1 MGVVFRM
8 YNTLVKGTRLPQFL
22 VVLCCV
28 LGGLILG
35 NNTLEAFSK
44 LTLSDFHVY
53 YYVTKAVMF
62 LGRPEH
68 PYGNFTPIY
77 PYFIPPAFLLLF
89 YPFALLPFYLSK
101 IVWTVLNVSLLISSI
116 VLICRLI
123 NKRITPVF
131 WVLILAAA
139 LYYPV
144 QFTLND
150 GQLNIVVLFLYTLVL
165 YGIAKHE
172 QTLTGLGIGLGII
185 TKISPAIVLLYLVYK
200 RMFLR
205 VIIITAIFLGT
216 LTLGTE
222 FFVKKGINY
231 YYVRHVLSKVSNQS
245 GGNAWTDQSLLALI
259 KRIDLPINKMGES
272 LLSYTFVG
280 LALLCFI
287 YVDRKSKK
295 GNYNLYID
303 FSLLVTIAVI
313 GTGLTWFHQYTM
325 LLLPLFIFWLLS
337 YKMTSNK
344 IALLGIGFIIY
355 LLTCFNLK
363 GKLFGYLEFNM
374 LYGAFIIL
382 AGLLYL
388 KTHQDKIVEVD
399 EGKSFSLSNKVIA
412 NIFILFFVIGLKPF
426 NFTEHLKES
435 RDKARIQ
442 NIKYMGS
449 VLVKKEVKFKTGTSN
464 SFTRSNKVDEGFI
477 LFADG
482 EHSKVYDKMSILYID
497 PINSGKFNISFK
509 STGGS
514 DFILYSN
521 LESTKYKKLHSNV
534 YSTNDN

>member
-8 YNTLVKGTRLPQFL
+8 YNTLVKSTRLPQL
-22 VVLCCV
+22 LIVLCCV
-28 LGGLILG
+28 LGGLVLG

-101 IVWTVLNVSLLISSI
+101 IVWTVINVSLLLSSI
-116 VLICRLI
+116 VLICKLI
-123 NKRITPVF
+123 NKKITPMF
-131 WVLILAAA
+131 WVLILVTA

-165 YGIAKHE
+165 YGIAKHK
-172 QTLTGLGIGLGII
+172 QALTGLGISLGII
-185 TKISPAIVLLYLVYK
+185 TKISPAIILLYLVYK
-200 RMFLR
+200 RMFLKA
-205 VIIITAIFLGT
+205 IFITLIFLGT
-216 LTLGTE
+216 ITVGTE
-222 FFVKKGINY
+222 LFVKKGINY

-259 KRIDLPINKMGES
+259 KRVDLPINKMGES
-272 LLSYTFVG
+272 LLSYTLVG
-280 LALLCFI
+280 LVLLCFI
-287 YVDRKSKK
+287 YVDRKSKN
-295 GNYNLYID
+295 GSFSLYID

-337 YKMTSNK
+337 FRMTSNK
-344 IALLGIGFIIY
+344 APLLSTGFIIY

-374 LYGAFIIL
+374 LYGAFILL

-388 KTHQDKIVEVD
+388 KTHQDKIVEID
-399 EGKSFSLSNKVIA
+399 ESEPFSLSNRVIA
-412 NIFILFFVIGLKPF
+412 IAFVLFFVIGLKPVTF
-426 NFTEHLKES
+426 VEHLRES

-442 NIKYMGS
+442 SIKYMGN
-449 VLVKKEVKFKTGTSN
+449 VLVKKEVKFKVGTAN

-482 EHSKVYDKMSILYID
+482 ENSKVYDKMSILYID
-497 PINSGKFNISFK
+497 PINNKDFNFSFE
-509 STGGS
+509 SDGGT
-514 DFILYSN
+514 DFSLSSK
-521 LESTKYKKLHSNV
+521 LESDRNKAIYGEIYLK
-534 YSTNDN
+534 

>member
-1 MGVVFRM
+1 MDVVFKM
-8 YNTLVKGTRLPQFL
+8 YNTVVKGNRLPKFL
-22 VVLCCV
+22 VVLSCV
-28 LGGLILG
+28 LSGLILG

-89 YPFALLPFYLSK
+89 YPFALLPLYLSK
-101 IVWTVLNVSLLISSI
+101 IVWTVVNVSLLLSSI
-116 VLICRLI
+116 ILTYKLI
-123 NKRITPVF
+123 NKKIAPMF
-131 WVLILAAA
+131 WVLILAAT

-150 GQLNIVVLFLYTLVL
+150 GQLNIVVLFLYAIVL
-165 YGIAKHE
+165 YGISKHK
-172 QTLTGLGIGLGII
+172 QTITGLGIGLGII
-185 TKISPAIVLLYLVYK
+185 TKISPAIILLYLVYK
-200 RMFLR
+200 RMFLK
-205 VIIITAIFLGT
+205 VIIITAIFLGA
-216 LTLGTE
+216 LTLGAE
-222 FFVKKGINY
+222 LFVKQGINY

-259 KRIDLPINKMGES
+259 KRVDLPINKMGES
-272 LLSYTFVG
+272 LLSYAFVG

-295 GNYNLYID
+295 SNYNLYID

-337 YKMTSNK
+337 FRVTSNK
-344 IALLGIGFIIY
+344 ASLLGIGFLIY

-374 LYGAFIIL
+374 LYGAFIL
-382 AGLLYL
+382 LLGLLYL
-388 KTHQDKIVEVD
+388 KTHQDRIAEID
-399 EGKSFSLSNKVIA
+399 TDMSF
-412 NIFILFFVIGLKPF
+412 NISTKAAVSIFLLFFVIGLKPF
-426 NFTEHLKES
+426 SFKEHLRES

-442 NIKYMGS
+442 SIDYMGN
-449 VLVKKEVKFKTGTSN
+449 VLVKKEVKFKAGTAN
-464 SFTRSNKVDEGFI
+464 SFTKSNKVDEGFI

-482 EHSKVYDKMSILYID
+482 ENSKVYDKISILYID
-497 PINSGKFNISFK
+497 PINN
-509 STGGS
+509 S
-514 DFILYSN
+514 DFNFSFESN
-521 LESTKYKKLHSNV
+521 SGTDVNLSSKLESDKYKAV
-534 YSTNDN
+534 YGETYIK